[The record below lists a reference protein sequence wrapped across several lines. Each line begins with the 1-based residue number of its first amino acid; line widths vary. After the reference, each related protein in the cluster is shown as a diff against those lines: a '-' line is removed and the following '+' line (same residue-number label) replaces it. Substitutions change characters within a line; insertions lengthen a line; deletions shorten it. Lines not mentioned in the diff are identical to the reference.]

1 MSDAGPYQC
10 VSTNNMGRAD
20 HVIRIYGAHCFLS
33 QALAYVLEKT
43 NKTFSEIKRATDPP
57 RHRADHPTTQRY
69 RGEEKFSSTKIAE
82 AGSGLSGPGTQLPGS
97 RARLTIEPLDNL
109 TDH

>member
-1 MSDAGPYQC
+1 
-10 VSTNNMGRAD
+10 MGRAD

-69 RGEEKFSSTKIAE
+69 RGEDKFSSIKIAE
-82 AGSGLSGPGTQLPGS
+82 AGPG
-97 RARLTIEPLDNL
+97 
-109 TDH
+109 